1 MNQGKFVFS
10 QVISFV
16 PNRIFDRFVKKHE
29 GNKYVKH
36 FSCWNQLCCMMF
48 GQLSSRDSLR
58 DLITCVNPHK
68 NKFFHLGFGKS
79 VTRSNLALAN
89 ENRSYQIYEE
99 LAYYLIS
106 SAQKNSFPED
116 EFLEKIEGNVYAFD
130 STLIDLCLNVF
141 WWAKFRKE
149 KGGIKMH
156 TLLDVKTNIP
166 VFVHITTA
174 SVHEINTLDELDY
187 EVGGYYV
194 LDRGYLDFERLF
206 IIALVG
212 AYFVI
217 RARKRFQFT
226 VVRRAKVNRKKGIKC
241 DQTISLKG
249 FYPFRKYPE
258 QMRRIRYYDS
268 EHKRHLIFLTNNF
281 DQKAED
287 IALLY
292 KYRWRIELFFK
303 WIKHTCK

>member
-10 QVISFV
+10 QVISFI

-36 FSCWNQLCCMMF
+36 FSCWNQLCCMIF

-58 DLITCVNPHK
+58 DLVTCVNPHK

-89 ENRSYQIYEE
+89 ETRAYQIYEE
-99 LAYYLIS
+99 LAYHLIS
-106 SAQKNSFPED
+106 TAQKNCFPED

-174 SVHEINTLDELDY
+174 SVHCT
-187 EVGGYYV
+187 
-194 LDRGYLDFERLF
+194 
-206 IIALVG
+206 
-212 AYFVI
+212 
-217 RARKRFQFT
+217 
-226 VVRRAKVNRKKGIKC
+226 
-241 DQTISLKG
+241 S
-249 FYPFRKYPE
+249 
-258 QMRRIRYYDS
+258 S
-268 EHKRHLIFLTNNF
+268 
-281 DQKAED
+281 
-287 IALLY
+287 
-292 KYRWRIELFFK
+292 
-303 WIKHTCK
+303 